1 MKDQEVAD
9 TFLDNMS
16 MLKCIVPFK
25 AISNKL
31 KSHLLSIDSE
41 ISRQMI
47 IQLIK
52 YQIYTNEDELLQNRV
67 FETNFKMIYDQGLN
81 NDPIKK
87 LFDLIL
93 KVKPDHA

>member
-1 MKDQEVAD
+1 
-9 TFLDNMS
+9 
-16 MLKCIVPFK
+16 
-25 AISNKL
+25 
-31 KSHLLSIDSE
+31 
-41 ISRQMI
+41 MI

-67 FETNFKMIYDQGLN
+67 FEENFKMIYDKGLKGEAN
-81 NDPIKK
+81 KK